1 MSKDLQTTAKSG
13 RNKTSGEGVSA
24 PLPALDITHLDKET
38 RMPVKCN
45 ITPVGDSTST
55 QNSWKSIGDLARE
68 LAEKAKAAAHE

>member
-1 MSKDLQTTAKSG
+1 MSKDLQPTAKSG
-13 RNKTSGEGVSA
+13 R
-24 PLPALDITHLDKET
+24 KET
-38 RMPVKCN
+38 EPKALQTPTTPKHNASVRGDARMPVVGN